1 MTDAIAD
8 MFARISNGY
17 RARKKEISLP
27 HSTFKRAVGKA
38 LERHGFVKSV
48 KDKEGKLVIVLKYDG
63 KTPALSALVRVSKP
77 GLRVFLSK
85 SKLRPVLGGLGVSII
100 STPLGVLS
108 DSEARE
114 KGVGGE
120 VVGRVW

>member
-8 MFARISNGY
+8 MFARVANGY
-17 RARKKEISLP
+17 RAGKKEISMP
-27 HSTFKRAVGKA
+27 HSTFKHAVGKA
-38 LERHGFVKSV
+38 LERHGFVKGA
-48 KDKEGKLVIVLKYDG
+48 KDRDGKLIIVLKYDG
-63 KTPALSALVRVSKP
+63 KTPCIRALVRVSKP
-77 GLRVFLSK
+77 GLRVFMAK
-85 SKLRPVLGGLGVSII
+85 SQLKPILGGLGMSII